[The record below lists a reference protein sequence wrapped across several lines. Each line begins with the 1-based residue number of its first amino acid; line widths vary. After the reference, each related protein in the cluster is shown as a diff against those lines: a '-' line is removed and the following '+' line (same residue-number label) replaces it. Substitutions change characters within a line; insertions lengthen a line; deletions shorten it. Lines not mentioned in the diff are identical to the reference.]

1 MQTSRDER
9 SLGELF
15 GDLTRQL
22 SALMRQ
28 EIRLAKTEMTDT
40 VSTAGKNVGFIA
52 AGGALAYAGLLAI
65 IAGIVLAL
73 ALAIPA
79 WLSALIVG
87 IVVAII
93 GGLLIWKGVNTLRS
107 TDMAPHETVETIQED
122 ARWAKEQMS

>member
-22 SALMRQ
+22 STLIRQ
-28 EIRLAKTEMTDT
+28 EFQLARTEMTDKAA
-40 VSTAGKNVGFIA
+40 TAGKNVGFIA
-52 AGGALAYAGLLAI
+52 AGGVLAYAGLLAI

-107 TDMAPHETVETIQED
+107 THGCGAT
-122 ARWAKEQMS
+122 

>member
-40 VSTAGKNVGFIA
+40 VSTAGKNAGFIA

-65 IAGIVLAL
+65 IAGIILAL

-79 WLSALIVG
+79 WLSALIIG

>member
-22 SALMRQ
+22 STLMHQ
-28 EIRLAKTEMTDT
+28 EFQLAKTEMTDKAG
-40 VSTAGKNVGFIA
+40 TAGKNAGFIA

-65 IAGIVLAL
+65 IAGFVLAL

-93 GGLLIWKGVNTLRS
+93 GGLLIRKGVNTLRS
-107 TDMAPHETVETIQED
+107 TDMTPRETVETIQED